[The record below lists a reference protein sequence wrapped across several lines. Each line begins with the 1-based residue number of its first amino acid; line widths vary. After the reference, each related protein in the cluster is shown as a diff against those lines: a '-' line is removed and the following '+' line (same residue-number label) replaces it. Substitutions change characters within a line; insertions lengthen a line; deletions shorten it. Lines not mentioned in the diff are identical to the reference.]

1 MIDALTARYERV
13 VIDTPPV
20 LAVSDALV
28 VAPRADIVCLV
39 VRAQRTPRHSAFR
52 TCAALAKTGHAPA
65 GIVLNRLPIAAAGY
79 YYYYAGSYGNKRVYG
94 QDPKTVE
101 S

>member
-1 MIDALTARYERV
+1 MIAELTARYERV

-39 VRAQRTPRHSAFR
+39 VRAQRTPRHSALR
-52 TCAALAKTGHAPA
+52 TCAALEKTGTGPA

-79 YYYYAGSYGNKRVYG
+79 YYYYAGAYGKKHVYG
-94 QDPKTVE
+94 EDAKTVN